1 MNFSTEVEVVIS
13 GTGPISRSQYDRWI
27 LGDLSTRARV
37 YALTSSHW
45 SRIRPEPT
53 GAQHCRFMA
62 DYLIECLIRDP
73 EGDDFV
79 HGGFE
84 AAREIA
90 AWLKHLA
97 KTGAGSAV
105 VAEVAGR
112 LAIEYKAADAITRNR
127 IETGA
132 LEHALNREWFGPFS
146 TRGGQIRF

>member
-1 MNFSTEVEVVIS
+1 MNFSTEVEVAIS
-13 GTGPISRSQYDRWI
+13 GMGPISRSQYDRCI
-27 LGDLSTRARV
+27 RGDLSTRARV

-79 HGGFE
+79 HSGFD

-90 AWLKHLA
+90 A
-97 KTGAGSAV
+97 SD
-105 VAEVAGR
+105 
-112 LAIEYKAADAITRNR
+112 KAD
-127 IETGA
+127 
-132 LEHALNREWFGPFS
+132 
-146 TRGGQIRF
+146 